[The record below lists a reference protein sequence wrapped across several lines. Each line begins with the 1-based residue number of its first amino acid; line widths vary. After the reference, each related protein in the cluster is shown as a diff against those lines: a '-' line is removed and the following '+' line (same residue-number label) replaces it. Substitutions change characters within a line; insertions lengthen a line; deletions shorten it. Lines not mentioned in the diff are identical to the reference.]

1 MAASE
6 TVQAPSFNSLSIDR
20 PEPVPIRTINVFIRN
35 IGGDRH
41 GNRLGHFVAWRDG
54 VVIADSGR
62 RRRQL
67 QGTHDA
73 AARNWLASLGI
84 VTDERISRT
93 NWSAENLRG
102 RVTDVRLD
110 LIETV

>member
-6 TVQAPSFNSLSIDR
+6 TRQITSFQSLSISR
-20 PEPVPIRTINVFIRN
+20 PDHVPMHTIDVLIRN
-35 IGGDRH
+35 IGCDRH

-67 QGTHDA
+67 QGTHHA

-84 VTDERISRT
+84 VTDEKESRIR
-93 NWSAENLRG
+93 WRAENLRG
-102 RVTDVRLD
+102 RVTDVRLE
-110 LIETV
+110 LMETV